1 MSSKLSG
8 AMKSATNKNMAS
20 KVKGGLQSRMTSQAT
35 NRSVAN
41 KVTKALGTKNTTPK
55 ASITKNTVATP
66 TSKNRAN
73 SSMMRSIKKGR

>member
-1 MSSKLSG
+1 MSGKLSG
-8 AMKSATNKNMAS
+8 AMKAATNKSMAS
-20 KVKGGLQSRMTSQAT
+20 KVKGGLQSRMTTQAT

-55 ASITKNTVATP
+55 SPITRNTVATP